1 MYDTFDFARFSHEV
15 EHTATALLDDGGGS
29 DAFIQTARVV
39 QEIAESALASNR
51 RDSSHIACRAGC
63 GSWIPQT
70 CSCSIC
76 NRTGALACSP
86 SSPTLTL
93 PIF

>member
-1 MYDTFDFARFSHEV
+1 MLYEVITRPMYDTFDFARFSHEV

-63 GSWIPQT
+63 GH
-70 CSCSIC
+70 CCVL
-76 NRTGALACSP
+76 NVAVLE
-86 SSPTLTL
+86 LV
-93 PIF
+93 